1 MDISSVRGE
10 GRARKQ
16 GRVVKAIVA
25 WKPYDEPCLN
35 YGLIDTNRDVGGGK
49 GPFRALWRDS
59 RHSYDWS
66 SVRER
71 PKARAMPSP
80 LISPSILSADFARL
94 GEEVRAIDAA
104 GADWIHIDVMDGH
117 FVPNIT
123 IGPDVVKALRP
134 HTKKPFDVHLMIAP
148 VDPYLQ
154 AFAEAGADIIT
165 VHPEAGPHIHRTLQ
179 AIKALGKKA
188 GVVINPG
195 TPVEVLDNL
204 MDLAD
209 LILVMSVNPGF
220 GGQSFIASQLDK
232 IARIRSMITR
242 SGRAIHL
249 EVDGGVNAETA
260 RMCVEAG
267 ADVLVAGSATF
278 KGGPDAYAANIAGLK
293 GAR

>member
-1 MDISSVRGE
+1 
-10 GRARKQ
+10 
-16 GRVVKAIVA
+16 
-25 WKPYDEPCLN
+25 
-35 YGLIDTNRDVGGGK
+35 
-49 GPFRALWRDS
+49 
-59 RHSYDWS
+59 
-66 SVRER
+66 
-71 PKARAMPSP
+71 MPAP

-123 IGPDVVKALRP
+123 IGPAVIKALRP
-134 HTKKPFDVHLMIAP
+134 HTAKPFDVHLMIAP
-148 VDPYLQ
+148 VDPYLE

-249 EVDGGVNAETA
+249 EVDGGVNVETA
-260 RMCVEAG
+260 RMCIEAG

-278 KGGPDAYAANIAGLK
+278 KGGPDAYAANIAALK
-293 GAR
+293 GNR